1 MERSAESRSSS
12 TSPVVV
18 AVIVTLVVC
27 VLGHFAY
34 NHFVLE
40 RGLATAP
47 ERSAGGLGAHA
58 AAVASTPPQAS
69 GQNREMAAAVI
80 RALATANADERRE
93 DCPPP
98 PAPREADER
107 APDDRDAEGT
117 SERAARFM
125 EGNVETLEAEFRDEK
140 VDTDWAKQTE
150 EAATRTVAK
159 MTSGMRL
166 EEVKCR
172 ATLCRARV
180 THADPSMR
188 GNDLMQLLGA
198 PEMSAQMLP
207 YAPAEDEPTTVI
219 YFARQGHTL
228 SVLSAGPPSPTAI
241 SSAGH

>member
-1 MERSAESRSSS
+1 MERTAESRNNS

-18 AVIVTLVVC
+18 AVVVTLVIC
-27 VLGHFAY
+27 VLGHFTY
-34 NHFVLE
+34 NRFVLE
-40 RGLATAP
+40 RGLATAA
-47 ERSAGGLGAHA
+47 ERSAGSVGARAAGL
-58 AAVASTPPQAS
+58 ASTSPQAS

-93 DCPPP
+93 ECPPP
-98 PAPREADER
+98 PAPRDADELG
-107 APDDRDAEGT
+107 AHDPDADGT

-125 EGNVETLEAEFRDEK
+125 EGNVETLEADFRDEK
-140 VDTDWAKQTE
+140 VDVDWAKQTE

-188 GNDLMQLLGA
+188 GDDIMQLLAA

-207 YAPAEDEPTTVI
+207 YAPAEDEATTVI

-228 SVLSAGPPSPTAI
+228 SVLSAGPPSPSSV